1 MHLDILIDM
10 KLLLCSVTSP
20 GIAFLIN
27 RKLLLCSAISPR
39 IALAI
44 LAKQSA
50 DFAFSI
56 YRKLLLCSVTSPR
69 IALAILAKQSA
80 GFAFLYRFFYIV
92 IAMEAAA
99 VSLFLPLLFLR
110 VVISGLPKKY
120 MVWLWRLYFLRIVCP
135 IQISS
140 TFSIVPPWNRSYH
153 RFLADVGLDID
164 AQHGGLLRSLS
175 DVWQANI
182 QVTSLYRIM
191 AIGYFAG
198 MVLLLVLLVILGGK
212 VRSAIRMRAKRLEG
226 TLYQS
231 AVELPVMTGLFVNRV
246 FLPETMNVQEAKYTL
261 AHMECRRARRSNLW
275 NAFYVTALLLHWYD
289 PCVWAA
295 VFLVRRDEQMA
306 CVECAVDRCSA
317 ADKNAYIQGILNI
330 VPQEKRVP
338 FTACASFETDLE
350 RRSQRLL
357 HQGSDRMCYKM
368 IGVILLLLM
377 FFWLFL
383 LRPVQNVW
391 AGGTWNAGSEKLS
404 ANKDTRK
411 TNLIISQT
419 DVLSPSGL
427 KQTVSLRHKRNEA
440 NGRILANSYE
450 LQLADAA
457 GSELAVV
464 DLQKVFREQGI
475 AKDTLYFPEGLK
487 LQTGDYNNDGIQ
499 ELLLGQQR
507 AWDATEQKQIGRL
520 LSNKTDSKSKTASSK
535 GNENVTPT
543 PAGKTDESAKAT
555 ASSKVAENVTPA
567 PAKQVKNLRTYV
579 YVMFQ
584 MQETGLQ
591 IVSEAVYG
599 EQAASMQSVKPS
611 QESDVK
617 DLFYMQLSDGKLYY
631 IWDSDA
637 TKFLAKKLSSDELNQ
652 HRRASQ
658 GTEEAGVSK
667 TETLED
673 ADGNECMRV
682 QTTTDTT
689 GSPEIG
695 QIMMSQN
702 KKKMNEVKG
711 YFCELKWVPQ
721 SDASTGRYAVLIYNG
736 TKAQTFVLYD
746 VDKATELYRQEDGND
761 ILSSIFAKYNDTQ
774 IQFKSGAIAV
784 YKLAEQNGS
793 RLTIDFAAEAED
805 GVDVS
810 GSYVYDMDSEQISNL
825 QYNQSNDDT
834 QTKNSST
841 GNAGTDSDSSSSN
854 KGTDSSSKRKNTTT
868 PQPVPTIN
876 SNLGDYLD
884 P

>member
-27 RKLLLCSAISPR
+27 RKLLLCSATSPR

-50 DFAFSI
+50 D
-56 YRKLLLCSVTSPR
+56 
-69 IALAILAKQSA
+69 
-80 GFAFLYRFFYIV
+80 FAFLYRFFYIV

-164 AQHGGLLRSLS
+164 AQHGGLLRSLR

-198 MVLLLVLLVILGGK
+198 MLLLVVLLVIRAGK
-212 VRSAIRMRAKRLEG
+212 VCSAIRMREKQLEG

-275 NAFYVTALLLHWYD
+275 NAFYVAALLLHWYD

-306 CVECAVDRCSA
+306 CDECAVDRCSA

-617 DLFYMQLSDGKLYY
+617 DLFYMQLSDGKLHY

>member
-10 KLLLCSVTSP
+10 KLLLCSAT
-20 GIAFLIN
+20 
-27 RKLLLCSAISPR
+27 SPR

-50 DFAFSI
+50 GFAFSI
-56 YRKLLLCSVTSPR
+56 YRKLLLCSATSPR

-153 RFLADVGLDID
+153 QFLADVGLDID

-198 MVLLLVLLVILGGK
+198 MLLLVVLLVIRAGK
-212 VRSAIRMRAKRLEG
+212 VRSAIRMREKRLEG

-275 NAFYVTALLLHWYD
+275 NAFYVAALLLHWYD

-306 CVECAVDRCSA
+306 CDECAVDGCSA

-330 VPQEKRVP
+330 VPQENRVP

-368 IGVILLLLM
+368 TGVILLLLM

-411 TNLIISQT
+411 TNLILSQT

-520 LSNKTDSKSKTASSK
+520 LSNKTDSKSKTASSM

-543 PAGKTDESAKAT
+543 
-555 ASSKVAENVTPA
+555 

-695 QIMMSQN
+695 QIMVSQN

-721 SDASTGRYAVLIYNG
+721 SDASSGRYAVLIYNG

-774 IQFKSGAIAV
+774 IQFKSGVIAV

>member
-10 KLLLCSVTSP
+10 KLLLCGVT
-20 GIAFLIN
+20 
-27 RKLLLCSAISPR
+27 SPR

-50 DFAFSI
+50 GFAFSI
-56 YRKLLLCSVTSPR
+56 YRKLLLCSATSPR

-80 GFAFLYRFFYIV
+80 GFAFLYRFFYTV

-164 AQHGGLLRSLS
+164 AQHGGLLRSLR

-198 MVLLLVLLVILGGK
+198 MLLLVVLLVIRAGK
-212 VRSAIRMRAKRLEG
+212 VRSAIRMREKRLEG

-275 NAFYVTALLLHWYD
+275 NAFYVAALLLHWYD

-306 CVECAVDRCSA
+306 CDECAVDGCSA

-330 VPQEKRVP
+330 VPQESRVP

-357 HQGSDRMCYKM
+357 HQGSDRMRYKM
-368 IGVILLLLM
+368 TGVILLLLM

-520 LSNKTDSKSKTASSK
+520 LSNKTDSKSKTSSSK

-543 PAGKTDESAKAT
+543 PAGKTDESAKTT
-555 ASSKVAENVTPA
+555 ASSKGNENVTPA
-567 PAKQVKNLRTYV
+567 SAKQVKNLRTYV

-721 SDASTGRYAVLIYNG
+721 SDASSGRYAVLIYNG

>member
-56 YRKLLLCSVTSPR
+56 YRKLLLCGVTSPR

-198 MVLLLVLLVILGGK
+198 MLLLVVLLVIRAGK
-212 VRSAIRMRAKRLEG
+212 VRSAIRMREKRLEG

-306 CVECAVDRCSA
+306 CDECAVDRCSA

-520 LSNKTDSKSKTASSK
+520 LSNKTDSKSKTASSM

-543 PAGKTDESAKAT
+543 S
-555 ASSKVAENVTPA
+555 
-567 PAKQVKNLRTYV
+567 AKQVKNLRTYV

-721 SDASTGRYAVLIYNG
+721 SDASSGRYAVLIYNG

>member
-10 KLLLCSVTSP
+10 KLLLCSAT
-20 GIAFLIN
+20 
-27 RKLLLCSAISPR
+27 SPR

-50 DFAFSI
+50 GFAFSI
-56 YRKLLLCSVTSPR
+56 YRKLLLCSATSPR

-80 GFAFLYRFFYIV
+80 GFAFLYRFFYTV

-140 TFSIVPPWNRSYH
+140 MFSIVPPWNRSYH

-198 MVLLLVLLVILGGK
+198 MLLLVVLLVIRAGK
-212 VRSAIRMRAKRLEG
+212 VRSAIRMREKRLEG

-306 CVECAVDRCSA
+306 CDECAVDRCSA

-368 IGVILLLLM
+368 TGVILLLLM

-411 TNLIISQT
+411 TNLILSQT

-520 LSNKTDSKSKTASSK
+520 LSNKTDSKSKTASSM

-543 PAGKTDESAKAT
+543 
-555 ASSKVAENVTPA
+555 

-721 SDASTGRYAVLIYNG
+721 SDASSGRYAVLIYNG

-834 QTKNSST
+834 QTKNSSP

>member
-10 KLLLCSVTSP
+10 KLLLCGVT
-20 GIAFLIN
+20 
-27 RKLLLCSAISPR
+27 SPR

-50 DFAFSI
+50 GFAFSI
-56 YRKLLLCSVTSPR
+56 YRKLLLCSATSPR

-80 GFAFLYRFFYIV
+80 GFAFLYRFFYTV

-164 AQHGGLLRSLS
+164 AQHGGLLRSLR

-198 MVLLLVLLVILGGK
+198 MLLLVVLLVIRAGK
-212 VRSAIRMRAKRLEG
+212 VRSAIRMREKRLEG

-231 AVELPVMTGLFVNRV
+231 EVELPVMTGLFVNRV

-275 NAFYVTALLLHWYD
+275 NAFYVAALLLHWYD

-306 CVECAVDRCSA
+306 CDECAVDGCSA

-330 VPQEKRVP
+330 VPQESRVP

-357 HQGSDRMCYKM
+357 HQGSDRMRYKM
-368 IGVILLLLM
+368 TGVILLLLM

-520 LSNKTDSKSKTASSK
+520 LSNKTDSKSKTASSM

-543 PAGKTDESAKAT
+543 
-555 ASSKVAENVTPA
+555 

-721 SDASTGRYAVLIYNG
+721 SDASSGRYAVLIYNG

>member
-10 KLLLCSVTSP
+10 KLLLCGVT
-20 GIAFLIN
+20 
-27 RKLLLCSAISPR
+27 SPR

-50 DFAFSI
+50 GFAFSI
-56 YRKLLLCSVTSPR
+56 YRKLLLCSATSPR

-80 GFAFLYRFFYIV
+80 GFAFLYRFFYTV

-198 MVLLLVLLVILGGK
+198 MLLLVVLLVIRAGK
-212 VRSAIRMRAKRLEG
+212 VRSAIRMREKRLEG

-275 NAFYVTALLLHWYD
+275 NAFYVTALLLHWYN

-306 CVECAVDRCSA
+306 CDECAVDRCSA

-368 IGVILLLLM
+368 TGVILLLLM

-411 TNLIISQT
+411 TNLILSQT

-457 GSELAVV
+457 GSELAVI

-535 GNENVTPT
+535 VTENDTPT

-721 SDASTGRYAVLIYNG
+721 SDASSGRYAVLIYNG

>member
-10 KLLLCSVTSP
+10 KLLLCSVSSP

-27 RKLLLCSAISPR
+27 RKLLLCSA
-39 IALAI
+39 
-44 LAKQSA
+44 
-50 DFAFSI
+50 
-56 YRKLLLCSVTSPR
+56 TSPR

-140 TFSIVPPWNRSYH
+140 MFSIVPAWNRSYH

-164 AQHGGLLRSLS
+164 AQHGGLLRSLH

-198 MVLLLVLLVILGGK
+198 MLILVVLLVIRAGK
-212 VRSAIRMRAKRLEG
+212 VRSAIRMREKRLEG

-275 NAFYVTALLLHWYD
+275 NAFYVAALLLHWYD

-306 CVECAVDRCSA
+306 CDECAVDRCSA

-330 VPQEKRVP
+330 VPQESRVP

-368 IGVILLLLM
+368 TGVILLLLM

-507 AWDATEQKQIGRL
+507 AWDAAEQKQIGRL

-543 PAGKTDESAKAT
+543 PAGKTDESAKT
-555 ASSKVAENVTPA
+555 PASSKGNENVTPT

>member
-10 KLLLCSVTSP
+10 KLLLCGVT
-20 GIAFLIN
+20 
-27 RKLLLCSAISPR
+27 SPR

-50 DFAFSI
+50 GFAFSI
-56 YRKLLLCSVTSPR
+56 YRKLLLCSATSPR

-80 GFAFLYRFFYIV
+80 GFAFLYRFFYTV

-164 AQHGGLLRSLS
+164 AQHGGLLRSLR

-198 MVLLLVLLVILGGK
+198 MLLLVVLLVIRAGK
-212 VRSAIRMRAKRLEG
+212 VRSAIRMREKRLEG

-275 NAFYVTALLLHWYD
+275 NAFYVAALLLHWYD

-306 CVECAVDRCSA
+306 CDECAVDRCSA

-330 VPQEKRVP
+330 VPQENRVP

-368 IGVILLLLM
+368 TGVILLLLM

-555 ASSKVAENVTPA
+555 ASSKVAENVTPT

-721 SDASTGRYAVLIYNG
+721 SDASSGRYAVLIYNG

>member
-1 MHLDILIDM
+1 MHLDILIDE
-10 KLLLCSVTSP
+10 KLLMCSATSP
-20 GIAFLIN
+20 G
-27 RKLLLCSAISPR
+27 

-50 DFAFSI
+50 GFAFFI
-56 YRKLLLCSVTSPR
+56 NRKLLLCSVTSPR

-140 TFSIVPPWNRSYH
+140 MFSIVPAWNRSYH

-164 AQHGGLLRSLS
+164 AQHGGLLRSLR

-198 MVLLLVLLVILGGK
+198 MLLLVVLLVIRAGK
-212 VRSAIRMRAKRLEG
+212 VRSAIRMREKRLEG

-261 AHMECRRARRSNLW
+261 AHMECRRARRSNFW

-306 CVECAVDRCSA
+306 CDECAVDGCSA

-330 VPQEKRVP
+330 VPQENRVP

-368 IGVILLLLM
+368 TGVILLLLM
-377 FFWLFL
+377 SFWLFL

-411 TNLIISQT
+411 TNLILSQT

-507 AWDATEQKQIGRL
+507 AWDATEQKQIGGL
-520 LSNKTDSKSKTASSK
+520 LSDKTDSKSKTASSK
-535 GNENVTPT
+535 GTENVTPT
-543 PAGKTDESAKAT
+543 PA
-555 ASSKVAENVTPA
+555 
-567 PAKQVKNLRTYV
+567 KQVKNLQPYV

-611 QESDVK
+611 QESEVK

-834 QTKNSST
+834 QTKNSSN

>member
-1 MHLDILIDM
+1 MHLDIL
-10 KLLLCSVTSP
+10 
-20 GIAFLIN
+20 
-27 RKLLLCSAISPR
+27 
-39 IALAI
+39 
-44 LAKQSA
+44 
-50 DFAFSI
+50 
-56 YRKLLLCSVTSPR
+56 YRV
-69 IALAILAKQSA
+69 
-80 GFAFLYRFFYIV
+80 FYIV

-110 VVISGLPKKY
+110 AVISGLPKKY
-120 MVWLWRLYFLRIVCP
+120 MVWLWRLYFLRIMCP

-140 TFSIVPPWNRSYH
+140 TFSIVPAWNRGYH
-153 RFLADVGLDID
+153 RFLADVGLDIN
-164 AQHGGLLRSLS
+164 AQHGGLLRSLR

-182 QVTSLYRIM
+182 QATSLYRVM
-191 AIGYFAG
+191 ALGYFAG
-198 MVLLLVLLVILGGK
+198 MLLLTVLLLIRAGK
-212 VRSAIRMRAKRLEG
+212 IRSAIRVREKRLEG

-231 AVELPVMTGLFVNRV
+231 AVELPVMTGLFGNRV
-246 FLPETMNVQEAKYTL
+246 FLPETMNAQEAKYTL
-261 AHMECRRARRSNLW
+261 AHMECRRARGSNIW
-275 NAFYVTALLLHWYD
+275 NVFYVAALLLHWYD
-289 PCVWAA
+289 PCVWVA

-306 CVECAVDRCSA
+306 CDERAVDGCSA

-330 VPQEKRVP
+330 APQESRVP
-338 FTACASFETDLE
+338 FTVCASFETDLE

-357 HQGSDRMCYKM
+357 HQRASQTRHKV

-377 FFWLFL
+377 FFWVFL

-391 AGGTWNAGSEKLS
+391 AGGTWNAGSEKMS

-411 TNLIISQT
+411 TNLILSQT

-440 NGRILANSYE
+440 NGKILANSYE

-457 GSELAVV
+457 GSKLSAI

-475 AKDTLYFPEGLK
+475 AKDTLYFPDGLK

-507 AWDATEQKQIGRL
+507 AWDTTEQKQIEKL
-520 LSNKTDSKSKTASSK
+520 LSDKMDSKSRTASGK
-535 GNENVTPT
+535 DTENVTPT
-543 PAGKTDESAKAT
+543 PT
-555 ASSKVAENVTPA
+555 
-567 PAKQVKNLRTYV
+567 KQGKNLQPYV

-591 IVSEAVYG
+591 VVSEAVYG

-617 DLFYMQLSDGKLYY
+617 DLFYMQLTDGKLYY
-631 IWDSDA
+631 IWDSDK
-637 TKFLAKKLSSDELNQ
+637 TMFQAKKLSSDELNQ

-746 VDKATELYRQEDGND
+746 VDKAAELYRQEDGND
-761 ILSSIFAKYNDTQ
+761 ILSSTFAKYNDTQ

-784 YKLAEQNGS
+784 YKLEEQNGS
-793 RLTIDFAAEAED
+793 KLTIDFAAEAED

-834 QTKNSST
+834 QTKNLST
-841 GNAGTDSDSSSSN
+841 GNTGTDSDSATKETG
-854 KGTDSSSKRKNTTT
+854 KGSSSKQKKTTT

>member
-10 KLLLCSVTSP
+10 KLLLCGVT
-20 GIAFLIN
+20 
-27 RKLLLCSAISPR
+27 SPR

-50 DFAFSI
+50 GFAFSI
-56 YRKLLLCSVTSPR
+56 YRKLLLCSATSPR

-80 GFAFLYRFFYIV
+80 GFAFLYRFFYTV

-164 AQHGGLLRSLS
+164 AQHGGLLRSLR

-198 MVLLLVLLVILGGK
+198 MLLLVVLLVIRAGK
-212 VRSAIRMRAKRLEG
+212 VRSAIRMREKRLEG

-275 NAFYVTALLLHWYD
+275 NAFYVAALLLHWYD

-306 CVECAVDRCSA
+306 CDECAVDGCSA

-330 VPQEKRVP
+330 VPQESRVP

-357 HQGSDRMCYKM
+357 HQGSDRMRYKM
-368 IGVILLLLM
+368 TGVILLLLM

-383 LRPVQNVW
+383 LRPVQNIW

-520 LSNKTDSKSKTASSK
+520 LSNKTDSKSKTSSSK

-543 PAGKTDESAKAT
+543 PAGKTDESAKTT
-555 ASSKVAENVTPA
+555 ASSKGNENVTPA
-567 PAKQVKNLRTYV
+567 SAKQVKNLRTYV

>member
-20 GIAFLIN
+20 GIA
-27 RKLLLCSAISPR
+27 
-39 IALAI
+39 LAI

-50 DFAFSI
+50 GFAFSI
-56 YRKLLLCSVTSPR
+56 YRKLLLCGVTSPR

-198 MVLLLVLLVILGGK
+198 MLLLVVLLVIRAGK
-212 VRSAIRMRAKRLEG
+212 VRSAIRMREKRLEG

-275 NAFYVTALLLHWYD
+275 NAFYVTALLLHWYN

-306 CVECAVDRCSA
+306 CDECAVDRCSA

-368 IGVILLLLM
+368 TGVILLLLM

-411 TNLIISQT
+411 TNLILSQT

-464 DLQKVFREQGI
+464 DLQKVFRGQGI

-520 LSNKTDSKSKTASSK
+520 LSNKTDSKSKTASSM

-543 PAGKTDESAKAT
+543 
-555 ASSKVAENVTPA
+555 

-721 SDASTGRYAVLIYNG
+721 SDASSGRYAVLIYNG

>member
-10 KLLLCSVTSP
+10 KLLLCS
-20 GIAFLIN
+20 A
-27 RKLLLCSAISPR
+27 
-39 IALAI
+39 
-44 LAKQSA
+44 
-50 DFAFSI
+50 
-56 YRKLLLCSVTSPR
+56 TSPR

-80 GFAFLYRFFYIV
+80 GFAFLYRFFYTV

-164 AQHGGLLRSLS
+164 AQHGGLLRSLR

-198 MVLLLVLLVILGGK
+198 MLLLVVLLVIRAGK
-212 VRSAIRMRAKRLEG
+212 VRSAIRMREKRLEG

-306 CVECAVDRCSA
+306 CDECAVDRCSA

-368 IGVILLLLM
+368 TGVILLLLM

-457 GSELAVV
+457 GSELAVI

-520 LSNKTDSKSKTASSK
+520 LSNKTDSKSKTASSM
-535 GNENVTPT
+535 GN
-543 PAGKTDESAKAT
+543 
-555 ASSKVAENVTPA
+555 ENVTPA

-711 YFCELKWVPQ
+711 YFCELRWVPQ

-810 GSYVYDMDSEQISNL
+810 GSYVYDVDSEQISNL

-834 QTKNSST
+834 RTKNSST

>member
-10 KLLLCSVTSP
+10 KLLLCSAT
-20 GIAFLIN
+20 
-27 RKLLLCSAISPR
+27 SPR

-44 LAKQSA
+44 LAKQSTG
-50 DFAFSI
+50 FAFSI

-140 TFSIVPPWNRSYH
+140 MFSIVPPWNRSYH

-164 AQHGGLLRSLS
+164 AQHGGLLRSLR

-198 MVLLLVLLVILGGK
+198 VLLLVVLLVIRAGK
-212 VRSAIRMRAKRLEG
+212 VRSAIRMREKRLEG

-275 NAFYVTALLLHWYD
+275 NAFYVAALLLHWYD

-306 CVECAVDRCSA
+306 CDECAVDRCSA

-330 VPQEKRVP
+330 VPQENRVP

-368 IGVILLLLM
+368 TGVILLLLM

-411 TNLIISQT
+411 TNLILSQT

-520 LSNKTDSKSKTASSK
+520 LSNKTDSKSKTASSM

-543 PAGKTDESAKAT
+543 
-555 ASSKVAENVTPA
+555 

>member
-27 RKLLLCSAISPR
+27 RKLLLCSATSPR

-50 DFAFSI
+50 D
-56 YRKLLLCSVTSPR
+56 
-69 IALAILAKQSA
+69 
-80 GFAFLYRFFYIV
+80 FAFLYRFFYIV

-164 AQHGGLLRSLS
+164 AQHGGLLRSLR

-198 MVLLLVLLVILGGK
+198 MLLLVVLLVIRAGK
-212 VRSAIRMRAKRLEG
+212 VCSAIRMREKQLEG

-275 NAFYVTALLLHWYD
+275 NAFYVAALLLHWYD

-306 CVECAVDRCSA
+306 CDECAVDRCSA

-543 PAGKTDESAKAT
+543 PA
-555 ASSKVAENVTPA
+555 
-567 PAKQVKNLRTYV
+567 KQVKNLRTYV

-721 SDASTGRYAVLIYNG
+721 SDASSGRYAVLIYNG

-854 KGTDSSSKRKNTTT
+854 KGTDSSLKRKNTTT

>member
-20 GIAFLIN
+20 GIA
-27 RKLLLCSAISPR
+27 
-39 IALAI
+39 LAI

-50 DFAFSI
+50 GFAFSI
-56 YRKLLLCSVTSPR
+56 YRKLLLCGVTSPR

-99 VSLFLPLLFLR
+99 ASLFLPLLFLR

-198 MVLLLVLLVILGGK
+198 MLLLVVLLVIRAGK
-212 VRSAIRMRAKRLEG
+212 VRSAIRMREKRLEG

-275 NAFYVTALLLHWYD
+275 NAFYVTALLLHWYN

-306 CVECAVDRCSA
+306 CDECAVDRCSA

-368 IGVILLLLM
+368 TGVILLLLM

-411 TNLIISQT
+411 TNLILSQT

-520 LSNKTDSKSKTASSK
+520 LSNKTDSKSKTASSM

-543 PAGKTDESAKAT
+543 
-555 ASSKVAENVTPA
+555 

-721 SDASTGRYAVLIYNG
+721 SDASSGRYAVLIYNG

>member
-27 RKLLLCSAISPR
+27 RKLLLCSATSPR

-50 DFAFSI
+50 D
-56 YRKLLLCSVTSPR
+56 
-69 IALAILAKQSA
+69 
-80 GFAFLYRFFYIV
+80 FAFLYRFFYIV

-164 AQHGGLLRSLS
+164 AQHGGLLRSLR

-198 MVLLLVLLVILGGK
+198 MLLLVVLLVIRAGK
-212 VRSAIRMRAKRLEG
+212 VCSAIRMREKQLEG

-275 NAFYVTALLLHWYD
+275 NAFYVAALLLHWYD

-306 CVECAVDRCSA
+306 CDECAVDRCSA

-784 YKLAEQNGS
+784 YKLAERNGS

>member
-27 RKLLLCSAISPR
+27 RKLLLCSATSPR

-50 DFAFSI
+50 D
-56 YRKLLLCSVTSPR
+56 
-69 IALAILAKQSA
+69 
-80 GFAFLYRFFYIV
+80 FAFLYRFFYIV

-164 AQHGGLLRSLS
+164 AQHGGLLRSLR

-191 AIGYFAG
+191 AIGYLAG
-198 MVLLLVLLVILGGK
+198 MLLLVVLLVIRAGK
-212 VRSAIRMRAKRLEG
+212 VCSAIRMREKQLEG

-275 NAFYVTALLLHWYD
+275 NAFYVAALLLHWYD

-306 CVECAVDRCSA
+306 CDECAVDRCSA

>member
-1 MHLDILIDM
+1 MQLDILIDM
-10 KLLLCSVTSP
+10 KLLLCSAT
-20 GIAFLIN
+20 
-27 RKLLLCSAISPR
+27 SPR

-50 DFAFSI
+50 D
-56 YRKLLLCSVTSPR
+56 
-69 IALAILAKQSA
+69 
-80 GFAFLYRFFYIV
+80 FAFLYRFFYIV

-140 TFSIVPPWNRSYH
+140 MFSIVPAWNRSYH

-164 AQHGGLLRSLS
+164 AQHGGLLRSLH

-198 MVLLLVLLVILGGK
+198 MLLLVVLLVIRAGK
-212 VRSAIRMRAKRLEG
+212 VRSAIRMREKRLEG

-306 CVECAVDRCSA
+306 CDECAVDRCSA

-330 VPQEKRVP
+330 VPQESRVP
-338 FTACASFETDLE
+338 FTVCASFETDLE

-368 IGVILLLLM
+368 TSVILLLLM

-411 TNLIISQT
+411 TNLILSQT

-507 AWDATEQKQIGRL
+507 AWDAAEQKQIGRL

-535 GNENVTPT
+535 VAENVTPT
-543 PAGKTDESAKAT
+543 PA
-555 ASSKVAENVTPA
+555 
-567 PAKQVKNLRTYV
+567 KQVKNLQPYV

-834 QTKNSST
+834 QTKNSS
-841 GNAGTDSDSSSSN
+841 SSN

>member
-27 RKLLLCSAISPR
+27 RKLLLCSSTSPR

-50 DFAFSI
+50 D
-56 YRKLLLCSVTSPR
+56 
-69 IALAILAKQSA
+69 
-80 GFAFLYRFFYIV
+80 FAFLYRFFYIV

-164 AQHGGLLRSLS
+164 AQHGGLLRSLR

-198 MVLLLVLLVILGGK
+198 MLLLVVLLVIRAGK
-212 VRSAIRMRAKRLEG
+212 VCSAIRMREKQLEG

-275 NAFYVTALLLHWYD
+275 NAFYVAALLLHWYD

-306 CVECAVDRCSA
+306 CDECAVDRCSA

>member
-10 KLLLCSVTSP
+10 KLLLCSVT
-20 GIAFLIN
+20 
-27 RKLLLCSAISPR
+27 SPR

-56 YRKLLLCSVTSPR
+56 YRKLLLCGVTSPK

-140 TFSIVPPWNRSYH
+140 MFSIVPAWNRSYH

-164 AQHGGLLRSLS
+164 AQHGGLLRSLR

-198 MVLLLVLLVILGGK
+198 VLLLVVLLVIRAGK
-212 VRSAIRMRAKRLEG
+212 VRSAIRMREKRLEG

-275 NAFYVTALLLHWYD
+275 NAFYVAALLLHWYD

-306 CVECAVDRCSA
+306 CDECAVDGCSA

-330 VPQEKRVP
+330 VPQENRVP

-368 IGVILLLLM
+368 TGVILLLLM

-457 GSELAVV
+457 GSELAVI

-520 LSNKTDSKSKTASSK
+520 LSNKTDSKSKTASSM

-543 PAGKTDESAKAT
+543 
-555 ASSKVAENVTPA
+555 

-721 SDASTGRYAVLIYNG
+721 SDASSGRYAVLIYNG

-854 KGTDSSSKRKNTTT
+854 KGTDSSLKRKNTTT

>member
-10 KLLLCSVTSP
+10 KLLLCSVSSP

-27 RKLLLCSAISPR
+27 RKLLLCSA
-39 IALAI
+39 
-44 LAKQSA
+44 
-50 DFAFSI
+50 
-56 YRKLLLCSVTSPR
+56 TSPR
-69 IALAILAKQSA
+69 IALAILAKRSA
-80 GFAFLYRFFYIV
+80 GFAFLYRFFYTV

-164 AQHGGLLRSLS
+164 AQHGGLLRSLR

-198 MVLLLVLLVILGGK
+198 MLLLVVLLVIRAGK
-212 VRSAIRMRAKRLEG
+212 VRSAIRMREKRLEG

-306 CVECAVDRCSA
+306 CDACAVDRCSA

-330 VPQEKRVP
+330 VPQENRVP

-357 HQGSDRMCYKM
+357 HQGSDRMRYKM

-411 TNLIISQT
+411 TNLILSQT

-507 AWDATEQKQIGRL
+507 AWDAAEQKQIGRL

-535 GNENVTPT
+535 GTENVTPT

-567 PAKQVKNLRTYV
+567 PAKQVKNLQPYV

-834 QTKNSST
+834 QTKNSSN

>member
-10 KLLLCSVTSP
+10 KLLLCSVSSP

-27 RKLLLCSAISPR
+27 RKLLLCSA
-39 IALAI
+39 
-44 LAKQSA
+44 
-50 DFAFSI
+50 
-56 YRKLLLCSVTSPR
+56 TSPR

-140 TFSIVPPWNRSYH
+140 TFSIVPAWNRSYH

-164 AQHGGLLRSLS
+164 AQHGGLLRSLR

-198 MVLLLVLLVILGGK
+198 MLILVVLLVIRAGK
-212 VRSAIRMRAKRLEG
+212 VRSAIRMREKRLEG

-275 NAFYVTALLLHWYD
+275 NAFYVAALLLHWYD

-306 CVECAVDRCSA
+306 CDECAVDRCSA

-330 VPQEKRVP
+330 VPQESRVP
-338 FTACASFETDLE
+338 FTVCASFETDLE

-368 IGVILLLLM
+368 TGVILLLLM

-411 TNLIISQT
+411 TNLILSQT

-507 AWDATEQKQIGRL
+507 AWDAAEQKQIGRL
-520 LSNKTDSKSKTASSK
+520 LSNKTDSKSK
-535 GNENVTPT
+535 
-543 PAGKTDESAKAT
+543 T

-617 DLFYMQLSDGKLYY
+617 DLFYMQLFDGKLYY

-834 QTKNSST
+834 QTKNSSN

>member
-10 KLLLCSVTSP
+10 KLLLCS
-20 GIAFLIN
+20 A
-27 RKLLLCSAISPR
+27 
-39 IALAI
+39 
-44 LAKQSA
+44 
-50 DFAFSI
+50 
-56 YRKLLLCSVTSPR
+56 TSPR

-80 GFAFLYRFFYIV
+80 GFAFLYRFFYTV

-140 TFSIVPPWNRSYH
+140 TFSIVPLWNRSYH

-164 AQHGGLLRSLS
+164 AQHGGLLCSLS

-198 MVLLLVLLVILGGK
+198 MLLLVVLLVIRAGK
-212 VRSAIRMRAKRLEG
+212 VRSAIRMREKRLEG

-306 CVECAVDRCSA
+306 CDECAVDRCSA

-368 IGVILLLLM
+368 TGVILLLLM

-391 AGGTWNAGSEKLS
+391 AGGTWNTGSEKLS

-411 TNLIISQT
+411 TNLILSQT

-520 LSNKTDSKSKTASSK
+520 LSNKTDSKSKTASSM

-543 PAGKTDESAKAT
+543 
-555 ASSKVAENVTPA
+555 

>member
-20 GIAFLIN
+20 GIA
-27 RKLLLCSAISPR
+27 
-39 IALAI
+39 LAI

-50 DFAFSI
+50 GFAFSI
-56 YRKLLLCSVTSPR
+56 YRKLLLCGVTSPR

-140 TFSIVPPWNRSYH
+140 TFSIVPAWNRSYH
-153 RFLADVGLDID
+153 QFLADVGLDID
-164 AQHGGLLRSLS
+164 AQHGGLLRSLR

-191 AIGYFAG
+191 AIVYFAG
-198 MVLLLVLLVILGGK
+198 MLLLAVHLVTRAGK
-212 VRSAIRMRAKRLEG
+212 VRSAIRMREKRLEG

-275 NAFYVTALLLHWYD
+275 NAFYVAALLLHWYD

-306 CVECAVDRCSA
+306 CDECAVDGCSA

-330 VPQEKRVP
+330 VPQENRVP

-357 HQGSDRMCYKM
+357 HQGSDRMRYKM
-368 IGVILLLLM
+368 TGVILLLLM

-520 LSNKTDSKSKTASSK
+520 LSNKTDSKSKTASSM

-543 PAGKTDESAKAT
+543 
-555 ASSKVAENVTPA
+555 

-721 SDASTGRYAVLIYNG
+721 SDASSGRYAVLIYNG

-854 KGTDSSSKRKNTTT
+854 KGADSSSKRKNTTT

>member
-10 KLLLCSVTSP
+10 KLLLCGVT
-20 GIAFLIN
+20 
-27 RKLLLCSAISPR
+27 SPR

-50 DFAFSI
+50 GFAFSI
-56 YRKLLLCSVTSPR
+56 YRKLLLCSATSPR

-80 GFAFLYRFFYIV
+80 GFAFLYRFFYTV

-164 AQHGGLLRSLS
+164 AQHGGLLRSLR

-198 MVLLLVLLVILGGK
+198 MLLLVVLLVIRAGK
-212 VRSAIRMRAKRLEG
+212 VRSAIRMREKRLEG

-275 NAFYVTALLLHWYD
+275 NAFYVAALLLHWYD

-306 CVECAVDRCSA
+306 CDECAVDRCSA

-721 SDASTGRYAVLIYNG
+721 SDASSGRYAVLIYNG

>member
-27 RKLLLCSAISPR
+27 RKLLLCSATSPR

-50 DFAFSI
+50 D
-56 YRKLLLCSVTSPR
+56 
-69 IALAILAKQSA
+69 
-80 GFAFLYRFFYIV
+80 FAFLYRFFYIV

-164 AQHGGLLRSLS
+164 AQHGGLLRSLR

-191 AIGYFAG
+191 AIGYLAG
-198 MVLLLVLLVILGGK
+198 MLLLVVLLVIRAGK
-212 VRSAIRMRAKRLEG
+212 VCSAIRMREKQLEG

-275 NAFYVTALLLHWYD
+275 NAFYVAALLLHWYD

-306 CVECAVDRCSA
+306 CDECAVDRCSA

-825 QYNQSNDDT
+825 QYNQSNDHT

>member
-1 MHLDILIDM
+1 MHLDILIDA
-10 KLLLCSVTSP
+10 KLLLSSVTS
-20 GIAFLIN
+20 
-27 RKLLLCSAISPR
+27 S
-39 IALAI
+39 
-44 LAKQSA
+44 
-50 DFAFSI
+50 
-56 YRKLLLCSVTSPR
+56 
-69 IALAILAKQSA
+69 
-80 GFAFLYRFFYIV
+80 GFAFLYRAFYIV

-164 AQHGGLLRSLS
+164 AQHGGLLRSLR

-198 MVLLLVLLVILGGK
+198 MLLLVVLLVIRAGK
-212 VRSAIRMRAKRLEG
+212 VCSAIRMREKQLEG

-275 NAFYVTALLLHWYD
+275 NAFYVAALLLHWYD

-306 CVECAVDRCSA
+306 CDECAVDRCSA

-721 SDASTGRYAVLIYNG
+721 SDASSGRYAVLIYNG

>member
-20 GIAFLIN
+20 GIA
-27 RKLLLCSAISPR
+27 
-39 IALAI
+39 
-44 LAKQSA
+44 
-50 DFAFSI
+50 
-56 YRKLLLCSVTSPR
+56 
-69 IALAILAKQSA
+69 LAILAKQSA
-80 GFAFLYRFFYIV
+80 GFAFLYRFFYTV

-164 AQHGGLLRSLS
+164 AQHGGLLRSLR
-175 DVWQANI
+175 DVWHANI

-198 MVLLLVLLVILGGK
+198 MLLLVVLLVIRAGK
-212 VRSAIRMRAKRLEG
+212 VRSAIRMREKRLEG

-306 CVECAVDRCSA
+306 CDECAVDRCSA

-368 IGVILLLLM
+368 TGVILLLLM

-457 GSELAVV
+457 GSELAVI

-520 LSNKTDSKSKTASSK
+520 LSNKTDSKSKTASSM
-535 GNENVTPT
+535 GN
-543 PAGKTDESAKAT
+543 
-555 ASSKVAENVTPA
+555 ENVTPA

-721 SDASTGRYAVLIYNG
+721 SDASSGRYAVLIYNG

>member
-10 KLLLCSVTSP
+10 KLLLCSAT
-20 GIAFLIN
+20 
-27 RKLLLCSAISPR
+27 SPR

-50 DFAFSI
+50 D
-56 YRKLLLCSVTSPR
+56 
-69 IALAILAKQSA
+69 
-80 GFAFLYRFFYIV
+80 FAFLYRFFYIV

-110 VVISGLPKKY
+110 VVISDLPKKY
-120 MVWLWRLYFLRIVCP
+120 MVWLWRLYFLRIVYP

-140 TFSIVPPWNRSYH
+140 MFSIVPAWNRSYH

-164 AQHGGLLRSLS
+164 AQHGGLLRSLR

-198 MVLLLVLLVILGGK
+198 MLLLVVVLVIRAGK
-212 VRSAIRMRAKRLEG
+212 VRSAIRMREKRLEG

-246 FLPETMNVQEAKYTL
+246 FLPETMTVQEAKYTL

-306 CVECAVDRCSA
+306 CDECAVDGCSA

-330 VPQEKRVP
+330 VPQESRVP
-338 FTACASFETDLE
+338 FTACASFETHLE

-357 HQGSDRMCYKM
+357 HQGSDRMRYKM
-368 IGVILLLLM
+368 TGVILLLLM

-383 LRPVQNVW
+383 LRPIQNVW

-411 TNLIISQT
+411 TNLILSQT

-507 AWDATEQKQIGRL
+507 AWDAAEQKQIGRL
-520 LSNKTDSKSKTASSK
+520 LSNKTDSKSK
-535 GNENVTPT
+535 
-543 PAGKTDESAKAT
+543 T

-617 DLFYMQLSDGKLYY
+617 DLFYMQFSDGKLYY

-834 QTKNSST
+834 QTKNSSN

>member
-10 KLLLCSVTSP
+10 KLLLCSAT
-20 GIAFLIN
+20 
-27 RKLLLCSAISPR
+27 SPR

-50 DFAFSI
+50 GFAFSI
-56 YRKLLLCSVTSPR
+56 YRKLLLCSATSPR

-140 TFSIVPPWNRSYH
+140 MFSIVPAWNRSYH
-153 RFLADVGLDID
+153 QFLADVGLDID
-164 AQHGGLLRSLS
+164 VQHGGLLRSLR

-198 MVLLLVLLVILGGK
+198 MLILVVLLVIRAGK
-212 VRSAIRMRAKRLEG
+212 VRSAIRMWEKRLEG

-306 CVECAVDRCSA
+306 CDECAVDGCSA

-330 VPQEKRVP
+330 VPQESRVP

-357 HQGSDRMCYKM
+357 HQGSDRMRYKM
-368 IGVILLLLM
+368 TGVILLLLM

-411 TNLIISQT
+411 TNLILSQT

-507 AWDATEQKQIGRL
+507 AWDAAEQKQIGRL
-520 LSNKTDSKSKTASSK
+520 LSKKTDSKSKTASSK

-543 PAGKTDESAKAT
+543 PAGKTDESAKT
-555 ASSKVAENVTPA
+555 PASSKGNENVTPT

-584 MQETGLQ
+584 MQETSLQ

-702 KKKMNEVKG
+702 KKKLNEVKG

>member
-10 KLLLCSVTSP
+10 KLLLCSAT
-20 GIAFLIN
+20 
-27 RKLLLCSAISPR
+27 SPR

-50 DFAFSI
+50 GFAFSI
-56 YRKLLLCSVTSPR
+56 YRKLLLCGVTSPR

-80 GFAFLYRFFYIV
+80 GFAFLYRFFYTV

-164 AQHGGLLRSLS
+164 AQHGGLLRSLR

-198 MVLLLVLLVILGGK
+198 MLLLVVLLVIRAGK
-212 VRSAIRMRAKRLEG
+212 VRSAIRMREKRLEG

-275 NAFYVTALLLHWYD
+275 NAFYVAALLLHWYD

-306 CVECAVDRCSA
+306 CDECAVDGCSA

-330 VPQEKRVP
+330 VPQESRVP

-357 HQGSDRMCYKM
+357 HQGSDRMRYKM
-368 IGVILLLLM
+368 TGVILLLLM

-411 TNLIISQT
+411 TNLILSQT

-457 GSELAVV
+457 GSELAVI

-520 LSNKTDSKSKTASSK
+520 LSNKTDSKSK
-535 GNENVTPT
+535 
-543 PAGKTDESAKAT
+543 T

-721 SDASTGRYAVLIYNG
+721 SDASSGRYAVLIYNG

>member
-10 KLLLCSVTSP
+10 KLLLCSVSSP

-27 RKLLLCSAISPR
+27 RKLLLCSA
-39 IALAI
+39 
-44 LAKQSA
+44 
-50 DFAFSI
+50 
-56 YRKLLLCSVTSPR
+56 TSPR

-140 TFSIVPPWNRSYH
+140 TFSIVPAWNRSYH

-164 AQHGGLLRSLS
+164 AQHGGLLRSLR

-198 MVLLLVLLVILGGK
+198 MLILVVLLVIRAGK
-212 VRSAIRMRAKRLEG
+212 VRSAIRMREKRLEG

-275 NAFYVTALLLHWYD
+275 NAFYVAALLLHWYD

-306 CVECAVDRCSA
+306 CDECAVDRCSA

-330 VPQEKRVP
+330 VPQESRVP

-450 LQLADAA
+450 LQLADAT

-507 AWDATEQKQIGRL
+507 AWDAAEQKRIGRL

-543 PAGKTDESAKAT
+543 PAGKTDESAKT
-555 ASSKVAENVTPA
+555 PASSKVAENVTPA

-599 EQAASMQSVKPS
+599 EQVASMQSVKPS

-834 QTKNSST
+834 QTKNSSN

>member
-10 KLLLCSVTSP
+10 KLLLCSAT
-20 GIAFLIN
+20 
-27 RKLLLCSAISPR
+27 SPR

-50 DFAFSI
+50 D
-56 YRKLLLCSVTSPR
+56 
-69 IALAILAKQSA
+69 
-80 GFAFLYRFFYIV
+80 FAFLYRFFYIV

-110 VVISGLPKKY
+110 VVISDLPKKY
-120 MVWLWRLYFLRIVCP
+120 MVWLWRLYFLRIVYP

-140 TFSIVPPWNRSYH
+140 MFSIVPAWNRSYH

-164 AQHGGLLRSLS
+164 AQHGGLLRSLR

-198 MVLLLVLLVILGGK
+198 MLLLVVVLVIRAGK
-212 VRSAIRMRAKRLEG
+212 VRSAIRMREKRLEG

-306 CVECAVDRCSA
+306 CDECAVDGCSA

-330 VPQEKRVP
+330 VPQESRVP
-338 FTACASFETDLE
+338 FTACASFETHLE

-357 HQGSDRMCYKM
+357 HQGSDRMRYKM
-368 IGVILLLLM
+368 TGVILLLLM

-383 LRPVQNVW
+383 LRPIQNVW

-411 TNLIISQT
+411 TNLILSQT

-507 AWDATEQKQIGRL
+507 AWDAAEQKQIGRL
-520 LSNKTDSKSKTASSK
+520 LSNKTDSKSK
-535 GNENVTPT
+535 
-543 PAGKTDESAKAT
+543 T

-617 DLFYMQLSDGKLYY
+617 DLFYMQFSDGKLYY

-834 QTKNSST
+834 QTKNSSN

>member
-20 GIAFLIN
+20 GIA
-27 RKLLLCSAISPR
+27 
-39 IALAI
+39 LAI

-50 DFAFSI
+50 GFAFSI
-56 YRKLLLCSVTSPR
+56 YRKLLLCGVTSPR

-80 GFAFLYRFFYIV
+80 DFAFLYRFFYIV

-164 AQHGGLLRSLS
+164 AQHGGLLRSLR

-198 MVLLLVLLVILGGK
+198 MLLLVVLLVIRAGK
-212 VRSAIRMRAKRLEG
+212 VCSAIRMREKQLEG

-275 NAFYVTALLLHWYD
+275 NAFYVAALLLHWYD

-306 CVECAVDRCSA
+306 CDECAVDRCSA

-520 LSNKTDSKSKTASSK
+520 LSNKTDSKSKTASSM

-543 PAGKTDESAKAT
+543 
-555 ASSKVAENVTPA
+555 

-689 GSPEIG
+689 GSPELG

-721 SDASTGRYAVLIYNG
+721 SDASSGRYAVLIYNG

>member
-27 RKLLLCSAISPR
+27 RKLLLCSATSPR

-50 DFAFSI
+50 DFAF
-56 YRKLLLCSVTSPR
+56 
-69 IALAILAKQSA
+69 
-80 GFAFLYRFFYIV
+80 LYRFFYIV
-92 IAMEAAA
+92 IAMEAAGGA

-164 AQHGGLLRSLS
+164 AQHGGLLRSLR

-198 MVLLLVLLVILGGK
+198 MLLLVVLLVIRAGK
-212 VRSAIRMRAKRLEG
+212 VCSAIRMREKQLEG

-275 NAFYVTALLLHWYD
+275 NAFYVAALLLHWYD

-306 CVECAVDRCSA
+306 CDECAVDRCSA

>member
-10 KLLLCSVTSP
+10 
-20 GIAFLIN
+20 
-27 RKLLLCSAISPR
+27 
-39 IALAI
+39 
-44 LAKQSA
+44 
-50 DFAFSI
+50 
-56 YRKLLLCSVTSPR
+56 KLLLCSVTSPR

-80 GFAFLYRFFYIV
+80 GFAFLYRFFYTV

-198 MVLLLVLLVILGGK
+198 MLLLVVLLVIRAGK
-212 VRSAIRMRAKRLEG
+212 VRSAIRMREKRLEG

-275 NAFYVTALLLHWYD
+275 NAFYVTALLLHWYN

-306 CVECAVDRCSA
+306 CDECAVDRCSA

-368 IGVILLLLM
+368 TGVILLLLM

-411 TNLIISQT
+411 TNLILSQT

-520 LSNKTDSKSKTASSK
+520 LSNKTDSKSKTASSM

-543 PAGKTDESAKAT
+543 
-555 ASSKVAENVTPA
+555 

-721 SDASTGRYAVLIYNG
+721 SDASSGRYAVLIYNG

>member
-1 MHLDILIDM
+1 MHLDILIDE
-10 KLLLCSVTSP
+10 KLLMCSATSP
-20 GIAFLIN
+20 G
-27 RKLLLCSAISPR
+27 

-50 DFAFSI
+50 GFTFLI
-56 YRKLLLCSVTSPR
+56 NRKLLLCSVTSPR

-80 GFAFLYRFFYIV
+80 GFAFLYRFFYTV

-140 TFSIVPPWNRSYH
+140 TFSIVPAWNRGYH

-164 AQHGGLLRSLS
+164 AQHGGLLRSLR

-198 MVLLLVLLVILGGK
+198 MLLLVVLLVIRAGK
-212 VRSAIRMRAKRLEG
+212 VRSAIRMREKRLEG

-306 CVECAVDRCSA
+306 CDECAVDRCSA

-330 VPQEKRVP
+330 VPQESRVP

-357 HQGSDRMCYKM
+357 HQGSDRMRYKM
-368 IGVILLLLM
+368 TGVILLLLM
-377 FFWLFL
+377 SFWLFL

-411 TNLIISQT
+411 TNLILSQT

-535 GNENVTPT
+535 GTENVTPT
-543 PAGKTDESAKAT
+543 
-555 ASSKVAENVTPA
+555 

-834 QTKNSST
+834 QTKNSSN